1 MFGKKIPFSIEPHK
15 TIEFDLSVT
24 MPRDDSVYDQ
34 TATFIVD
41 EEKKMKQYPVRI
53 IASIPNPLSPPS
65 LETSNE
71 QDSEK

>member
-1 MFGKKIPFSIEPHK
+1 
-15 TIEFDLSVT
+15 